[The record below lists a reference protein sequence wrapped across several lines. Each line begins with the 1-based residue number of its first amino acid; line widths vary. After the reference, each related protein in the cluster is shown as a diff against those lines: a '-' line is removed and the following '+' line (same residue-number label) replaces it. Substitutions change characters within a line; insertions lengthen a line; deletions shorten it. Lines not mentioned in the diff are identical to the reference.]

1 MSTLADLVASS
12 RIVALREAIV
22 ATVATRRP
30 ECEVKGHIGKLDFSD
45 VLAKDMFRPPAIV
58 VAVTR
63 AKPDERLSSA
73 LDLVADV
80 TAYVVAENMMLGT
93 PGLLAK
99 RDEVAWALSQDLLA
113 LTADTEDS
121 RWGLDDIGHPDA
133 PEAKPLF
140 TAATFERGT
149 VYFVVTWRQT
159 LYGALDPFWGAGTD
173 DTLPPPGFG
182 LPGGTP

>member
-1 MSTLADLVASS
+1 MSTLAELVANS
-12 RIVALREAIV
+12 RIVTLREAIV
-22 ATVATRRP
+22 STIAARRP

-63 AKPDERLSSA
+63 ARPDERLSSA

-80 TAYVVAENMMLGT
+80 TAYVVAEDMILGD
-93 PGLLAK
+93 PGRLAK

-113 LTADTEDS
+113 LCEDTAGA
-121 RWGLDDIGHPDA
+121 RWDLDDIGHPDGV
-133 PEAKPLF
+133 EAKPLF
-140 TAATFERGT
+140 TAVTFERGT

-159 LYGALDPFWGAGTD
+159 LFGALDPFWGGAD
-173 DTLPPPGFG
+173 ETLPPPGFG
-182 LPGGTP
+182 LPGGAP